1 MDISQII
8 QHGTVLKNAL
18 MAHSQNLQIKP
29 VSSTAQPIF
38 MPTLKLTNVLNIVHI
53 GVIMLIIQ
61 HGNA

>member
-8 QHGTVLKNAL
+8 QHGIVLKNAL
-18 MAHSQNLQIKP
+18 MAHSQSLQIKP
-29 VSSTAQPIF
+29 VSSTVRPIST
-38 MPTLKLTNVLNIVHI
+38 PTPKRTNVLNIVHI